1 MAQAMTQAFDLAPKK
16 WPKQA
21 RSRATF
27 DALVEACTLVLPR
40 LGYAGTT
47 TNHIA
52 DAAGVGI
59 ASLYEYFPGKDAI
72 IARVIEAMNARLLTD
87 LAKAAFA
94 LKDLPKEQ
102 LMEAWL
108 NAIYLC
114 LLKEQNIL
122 RVLTQ
127 EVPYH
132 DQVSQAQNLPERLMA
147 FSELLEYG
155 ALDVLP
161 KKQSKASMYLI
172 VHLVVSS
179 LTHLVIH
186 PPEELETDEV
196 ISELSKRLNH
206 WVFSP

>member
-1 MAQAMTQAFDLAPKK
+1 MTQAFELTPKK

-27 DALVEACTLVLPR
+27 DALVEACTLVLPK

-72 IARVIEAMNARLLTD
+72 IARVIENMNARVLTE
-87 LAKAAFA
+87 LAKAALA
-94 LKDLPKEQ
+94 LKDLPKEH
-102 LMEAWL
+102 LMEVWL
-108 NAIYLC
+108 NAIYAC
-114 LLKEQNIL
+114 LLKEQAIL
-122 RVLTQ
+122 RVLTL
-127 EVPYH
+127 EVPYN
-132 DQVSQAQNLPERLMA
+132 DQVSQAQHLPERLMS

-179 LTHLVIH
+179 LTHLVIQ
-186 PPEELETDEV
+186 PPEDIASEDV
-196 ISELSKRLNH
+196 IEELSKKLNH
-206 WVFSP
+206 WVFSA